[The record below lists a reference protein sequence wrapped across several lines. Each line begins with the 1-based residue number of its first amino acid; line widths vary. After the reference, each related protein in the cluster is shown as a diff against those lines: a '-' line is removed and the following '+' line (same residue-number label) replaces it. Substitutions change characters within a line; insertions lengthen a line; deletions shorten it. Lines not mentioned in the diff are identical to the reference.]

1 MKTKRDFEKAA
12 ASVRALPMTQRRGR
26 ALVFARDFHKENPK
40 FDAERFF
47 AACMVEI
54 PVSHVNAYFSEKF
67 VELELRE
74 VEFTIMYRWNKCD
87 VDAALVPHLSLCCGR
102 VTHEVGKDDMLG
114 GGYDAGT
121 AELTPYADDVVSVAH
136 VWGRDA
142 KWPKGVEPCG
152 GYPNFIQGYCDAIF
166 TYDGDCNKLQA
177 VIEECKAILAKLIE
191 KHVRYH
197 VKGDK
202 VKNRLV
208 NIYRGT
214 GSNIERVE

>member
-12 ASVRALPMTQRRGR
+12 ASVRALPMKERRGR
-26 ALVFARDFHKENPK
+26 ALVFARDFKAENSK
-40 FDAERFF
+40 FDTNRFF
-47 AACMVEI
+47 DACMVEI
-54 PVSHVNAYFSEKF
+54 PASHANAFFEQKF
-67 VELELRE
+67 IEMDLRE
-74 VEFTIMYRWNKCD
+74 VEFTIYYRWNKCD

-102 VTHEVGKDDMLG
+102 VEHEVGKADLLG
-114 GGYDAGT
+114 GGYDAGI
-121 AELTPYADDVVSVAH
+121 AELTPYDDDVVGIAH
-136 VWGRDA
+136 GWAQRT

-166 TYDGDCNKLQA
+166 KYEGNLNKLEA
-177 VIEECKAILAKLIE
+177 VISECKEILAKLIE

-208 NIYRGT
+208 NVYRGT
-214 GSNIERVE
+214 GSNIQRVE